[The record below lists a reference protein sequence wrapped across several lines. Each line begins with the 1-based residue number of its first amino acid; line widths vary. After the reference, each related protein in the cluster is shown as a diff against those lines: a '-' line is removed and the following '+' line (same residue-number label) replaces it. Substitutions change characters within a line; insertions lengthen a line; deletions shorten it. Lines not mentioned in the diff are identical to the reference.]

1 MRSARLLFP
10 DLRAGPDGSFEQQEA
25 RISLCL
31 GLGVGGFILFG
42 GTAAA
47 VAELTRRLRAES
59 PHRILVGADLERGAG
74 QQFGGLTSLPPLA
87 ALGALDDMAVVYEAG
102 RITAAEARS
111 VGVDWVYAPVA
122 DLSVE
127 PANPIVGTR
136 SFGPHPEAVARQV
149 AAWIYGCRAGGALSC
164 VKHFPGHGRTT
175 SDSHLVLPTV
185 RAPEQ
190 ILVQDLA
197 PFAAAV
203 EAGVPTVMTA
213 HVAYPELDA
222 SGVPA
227 TLSSRI
233 LSDLLRRRLG
243 FDGLVVSDAMNMTG
257 VAAPSGGG
265 VAGIRA
271 VAAGVD
277 ALLHPDEPEALAAAL
292 EEAAVAALSPARLA
306 DALERVA
313 LAADRAAALVPG
325 EAAGARAWAAA
336 SAQRVVLA
344 LRGQPPALAGARVR
358 LLTVDDDTGG
368 LYPSPS
374 REPFPA
380 SLRRAGVTVSVGVA
394 ARDGEHTVLAV
405 YCEPRAWKGRPGLSA
420 ESERKVREALDD
432 DPATLVV
439 LFAHPRLAASLDGG
453 EAVVAAWGGEA
464 LMQEAAAVR
473 IATGLGTPPGPG
485 LLPRGSVEGARE

>member
-10 DLRAGPDGSFEQQEA
+10 DLRADSDGSFEHQDA
-25 RISLCL
+25 RIRLCL

-42 GTAAA
+42 GKAAA

-59 PHRILVGADLERGAG
+59 SHLILVGADLERGAG
-74 QQFGGLTSLPPLA
+74 QQFVGLTSLPPLA
-87 ALGALDDMAVVYEAG
+87 ALGALDDMAVIYEAG

-122 DLSVE
+122 DLSLE
-127 PANPIVGTR
+127 PDNPIVGTR
-136 SFGPHPEAVARQV
+136 SFGPHASAVARQV
-149 AAWIYGCRAGGALSC
+149 TAWIYGCRAGGALSC

-185 RAPEQ
+185 RASESS
-190 ILVQDLA
+190 LVEDLV

-213 HVAYPELDA
+213 HVAYPALDA

-227 TLSSRI
+227 TLSSQI
-233 LSDLLRRRLG
+233 LSDLLRRQMG
-243 FDGLVVSDAMNMTG
+243 FDGLVVSDAMNMGG
-257 VAAPSGGG
+257 VAAASGER

-277 ALLHPDEPEALAAAL
+277 ALLHPDDPEA
-292 EEAAVAALSPARLA
+292 AAVALDEADALAPARLE
-306 DALERVA
+306 DALRRVA
-313 LAADRAAALVPG
+313 LAADRAVALVPG
-325 EAAGARAWAAA
+325 EAAGSRAWAAA
-336 SAQRVVLA
+336 AAQRVVIS
-344 LRGQPPALAGARVR
+344 LRGRPPALAGARVR
-358 LLTVDDDTGG
+358 LLTVDDDTDGP
-368 LYPSPS
+368 YPSPS
-374 REPFPA
+374 RDPFPA
-380 SLRRAGVTVSVGVA
+380 SLRRAGVTVNEGAA

-420 ESERKVREALDD
+420 GSERKVREALGG
-432 DPATLVV
+432 DPTTLVV
-439 LFAHPRLAASLDGG
+439 LFSHPRLAASLGGG
-453 EAVVAAWGGEA
+453 EPVVAAWGGEA

-473 IATGLGTPPGPG
+473 IATGVGNSRL
-485 LLPRGSVEGARE
+485 R

>member
-203 EAGVPTVMTA
+203 EAGVPTMMTA

-243 FDGLVVSDAMNMTG
+243 FDGLVVSDAMNMAG

-271 VAAGVD
+271 VAVGVD

-292 EEAAVAALSPARLA
+292 EEATVAALPPARLA

-394 ARDGEHTVLAV
+394 ARDGERTVLAV

-485 LLPRGSVEGARE
+485 LLPRGSVE

>member
-1 MRSARLLFP
+1 
-10 DLRAGPDGSFEQQEA
+10 
-25 RISLCL
+25 
-31 GLGVGGFILFG
+31 
-42 GTAAA
+42 
-47 VAELTRRLRAES
+47 
-59 PHRILVGADLERGAG
+59 
-74 QQFGGLTSLPPLA
+74 
-87 ALGALDDMAVVYEAG
+87 
-102 RITAAEARS
+102 
-111 VGVDWVYAPVA
+111 
-122 DLSVE
+122 
-127 PANPIVGTR
+127 
-136 SFGPHPEAVARQV
+136 
-149 AAWIYGCRAGGALSC
+149 
-164 VKHFPGHGRTT
+164 
-175 SDSHLVLPTV
+175 
-185 RAPEQ
+185 
-190 ILVQDLA
+190 
-197 PFAAAV
+197 
-203 EAGVPTVMTA
+203 MTA
-213 HVAYPELDA
+213 
-222 SGVPA
+222 
-227 TLSSRI
+227 
-233 LSDLLRRRLG
+233 
-243 FDGLVVSDAMNMTG
+243 MTG
-257 VAAPSGGG
+257 G
-265 VAGIRA
+265 
-271 VAAGVD
+271 
-277 ALLHPDEPEALAAAL
+277 
-292 EEAAVAALSPARLA
+292 EAAVAALSPARLA

-485 LLPRGSVEGARE
+485 LLPRGSVERARE

>member
-10 DLRAGPDGSFEQQEA
+10 DLRADSDGSFEHQEA
-25 RISLCL
+25 RIRLCL

-42 GTAAA
+42 GEAAA

-59 PHRILVGADLERGAG
+59 AHPILVGADLERGAG
-74 QQFGGLTSLPPLA
+74 QQFVGLTSLPPLA
-87 ALGALDDMAVVYEAG
+87 ALGALDDTAVVYEAG
-102 RITAAEARS
+102 RITAVEARS

-127 PANPIVGTR
+127 PDNPIVGTR
-136 SFGPHPEAVARQV
+136 SFGPHPSAVARQV
-149 AAWIYGCRAGGALSC
+149 TAWIYGCRAGGALSC

-185 RAPEQ
+185 SASEST
-190 ILVQDLA
+190 LVQDLA

-213 HVAYPELDA
+213 HVAYPALDA
-222 SGVPA
+222 PGVPA

-233 LSDLLRRRLG
+233 LSDLLRQQMG
-243 FDGLVVSDAMNMTG
+243 FDGLLVSDAMNMGG
-257 VAAPSGGG
+257 VAAASGGR

-277 ALLHPDEPEALAAAL
+277 ALLHPDEPEAV
-292 EEAAVAALSPARLA
+292 AVALAEADADALAPARLA
-306 DALERVA
+306 DALRRVA

-325 EAAGARAWAAA
+325 ETAGSGAWAAA
-336 SAQRVVLA
+336 AAQRVVLA
-344 LRGQPPALAGARVR
+344 LRGRPPALAGARVC

-368 LYPSPS
+368 PYPSPS
-374 REPFPA
+374 RDPFAA
-380 SLRRAGVTVSVGVA
+380 SLRRAGVTVSEGAA
-394 ARDGEHTVLAV
+394 ARDGEHTVLAI

-420 ESERKVREALDD
+420 GSEQKVREALGG
-432 DPATLVV
+432 DPTTLVV
-439 LFAHPRLAASLDGG
+439 LFAHPRLAASLGGG

-464 LMQEAAAVR
+464 LMQEAAGVR
-473 IATGLGTPPGPG
+473 IATGLGNSGPST
-485 LLPRGSVEGARE
+485 SV